1 MSHWSVAIP
10 YPALGDGW
18 THQSYSFKDLRLLED
33 TGNCK
38 HALAM
43 RVEHKYV
50 SPEGKKFRTLVKAR
64 KFLGMPIVPK
74 SSVTKSSVTKSSV
87 TKKAKSSVTK
97 KAKSSVTKKAKS
109 SVKASVDP
117 LPLTEYEVQR
127 LENIARNQA
136 WLREAGLVDGDAL
149 GLAKK
154 VAPRA
159 TPRTHAEKF
168 GHLGKRSSDRLKAN
182 GFA

>member
-1 MSHWSVAIP
+1 MPHWSVAIP

-74 SSVTKSSVTKSSV
+74 SSVTKSSVTK
-87 TKKAKSSVTK
+87 
-97 KAKSSVTKKAKS
+97 KAKS

-117 LPLTEYEVQR
+117 LPLSEYEIQNQV
-127 LENIARNQA
+127 NIARNQA
-136 WLREAGLVDGDAL
+136 YLRELGLLGDVL

>member
-1 MSHWSVAIP
+1 MPHWSVAIP

-50 SPEGKKFRTLVKAR
+50 SPEGKRFRTLSAAR
-64 KFLGMPIVPK
+64 KFLVMTIVPK
-74 SSVTKSSVTKSSV
+74 SSVT
-87 TKKAKSSVTK
+87 KSSVTK

-117 LPLTEYEVQR
+117 LPLSEYEIQNQV
-127 LENIARNQA
+127 NIARNQA
-136 WLREAGLVDGDAL
+136 YLRELGLLGDVL